1 MMFRRIQAH
10 TNTRAT
16 MSNEV
21 ITFSAGLTDVIE
33 AREENLREECGSR
46 YNFSTAFPLTEQ
58 KHVISL
64 STET

>member
-1 MMFRRIQAH
+1 
-10 TNTRAT
+10 

-46 YNFSTAFPLTEQ
+46 YNFSTAFPLTHQ
-58 KHVISL
+58 
-64 STET
+64 ETRHKSEYRNMSHSHAFM